1 MNTRTRSDTGPAGQT
16 RDNGSALL
24 GIYLNDHLAGA
35 TAGAERARHM
45 VRSYRGTALA
55 AAMGPI
61 AAEIAEDRA
70 GLIGIMKR
78 LDIPLRHYKVY
89 AGRVA
94 ERAGRL
100 KSNGRLVRRS
110 PLSPLL
116 ELETLRLGV
125 EGKAALWETLRELAD
140 TEERL
145 DPHLLDELRERAT
158 RQLDRLEE
166 MRRQQVGAAFR
177 ET

>member
-1 MNTRTRSDTGPAGQT
+1 MNMRTRSATRHPGRT
-16 RDNGSALL
+16 RDTVSSLL
-24 GIYLNDHLAGA
+24 GVYLNDHLAGS
-35 TAGAERARHM
+35 TTGTERARHM

-70 GLIGIMKR
+70 SLIGIMKR
-78 LDIPLRHYKVY
+78 LDIPVRHYKVY

-94 ERAGRL
+94 ERVGRL

-116 ELETLRLGV
+116 ELEMLRLGV
-125 EGKAALWETLRELAD
+125 EGKTAAWETLRELAA

-145 DPHLLDELRERAT
+145 DPQLLDDLRARAR
-158 RQLDRLEE
+158 RQQSRLEE
-166 MRRQQVGAAFR
+166 LRGRQVGAAFLER
-177 ET
+177 